1 MPGGREITGRDV
13 HAALREF
20 GGGAGDAVA
29 LRAAVSPWSTFAD
42 YEALARA
49 CPPESIGLT
58 SGAYA
63 AIFSPLFGEFE

>member
-20 GGGAGDAVA
+20 GGGAGDERA
-29 LRAAVSPWSTFAD
+29 LRAAVSPWDTFAG
-42 YEALARA
+42 YEDLVRA
-49 CPPESIGLT
+49 CPPEAIGLT
-58 SGAYA
+58 SGGHA

>member
-20 GGGAGDAVA
+20 GGGAGDAAA
-29 LRAAVSPWSTFAD
+29 LRAAVSPWSTFGSLD
-42 YEALARA
+42 ELARA
-49 CPPESIGLT
+49 CPPASIGLT

>member
-20 GGGAGDAVA
+20 GGGAGDQAA
-29 LRAAVSPWSTFAD
+29 LRAAVSPWSTFAS
-42 YEALARA
+42 YEDLARA
-49 CPPESIGLT
+49 CPPESIGLS